1 MNTETV
7 HLPSPEEMAQT
18 IDEAA
23 WDWLRPHLERDALI
37 LVSADIELVDAGQAL
52 ARDNISLVQQLIDN
66 GRLGKPTPPQ
76 ISAWDNRRHDQK
88 FLMLIVS
95 PYILIQEIPLLI
107 Q

>member
-1 MNTETV
+1 MTSEAT
-7 HLPSPEEMAQT
+7 PIPTPEEMTQT

-37 LVSADIELVDAGQAL
+37 LVSPDIELVDAGQAL
-52 ARDNISLVQQLIDN
+52 ARDNVPLIQQYIDA
-66 GRLGKPTPPQ
+66 GRLGKPNNAQ
-76 ISAWDNRRHDQK
+76 VGAWDARRHDQK